1 MDAYWKNRSAANSV
15 ALDALPLA
23 SAVISFVESRGR
35 WAGTATV
42 LLQELNKL
50 TEDDTKRQRIWP
62 KASNALSNKLRRLMP
77 NLRDAGIAVTLDDRV
92 GKAGSRI
99 IRLEILQK
107 RSSESSARTE
117 VDQAEQF

>member
-1 MDAYWKNRSAANSV
+1 
-15 ALDALPLA
+15 
-23 SAVISFVESRGR
+23 
-35 WAGTATV
+35 V